1 MKDIYLIKEYGLS
14 GYYLDLKSFI
24 REFVDNNYPLSI
36 ADNAAILNGLKTERI
51 VARQYVR
58 NLLNGIV
65 EEVLQNEIARRK
77 EDLNKTYQFDS
88 PSEQDKKLLEL
99 KKEVLSI
106 LQTKFVRTTSTRL
119 KP

>member
-14 GYYLDLKSFI
+14 GYYLDLKSFV
-24 REFVDNNYPLSI
+24 REFVDNNYPLSV
-36 ADNAAILNGLKTERI
+36 ADNNAILNGVKTEKIIIRKYI
-51 VARQYVR
+51 RD
-58 NLLNGIV
+58 LLNGIV
-65 EEVLQNEIARRK
+65 EEVLQNEIEKRK
-77 EDLNKTYQFDS
+77 NDINKVYQFDS

-106 LQTKFVRTTSTRL
+106 LQTKFVKTTSTRL

>member
-1 MKDIYLIKEYGLS
+1 MKDVYLIKEYGLS

-24 REFVDNNYPLSI
+24 REFVDTNYPLSV
-36 ADNAAILNGLKTERI
+36 ADNAAVLNGLKTERI
-51 VARQYVR
+51 VARKYVR
-58 NLLNGIV
+58 DLLSGIV
-65 EEVLQNEIARRK
+65 EEVLLNEINRRK
-77 EDLNKTYQFDS
+77 EDVNKLYQFES

-106 LQTKFVRTTSTRL
+106 LQTKFVKTSASL

>member
-1 MKDIYLIKEYGLS
+1 MKDVYLIKEYGLS

-24 REFVDNNYPLSI
+24 REFVDTNYPLSV
-36 ADNAAILNGLKTERI
+36 ADNAAVLKGLKTERI
-51 VARQYVR
+51 VARKYVR
-58 NLLNGIV
+58 DLLSGIV
-65 EEVLQNEIARRK
+65 EEVLLNEINRRK
-77 EDLNKTYQFDS
+77 EDVNKLYQFES

-106 LQTKFVRTTSTRL
+106 LQTKFVKTSASL